1 MKNIYVVG
9 SINTDLVIKAPYMP
23 VSGETLTGEGFF
35 MAHGGK
41 GANQAVAAARLG
53 GHVIMCGCVGDDDFG
68 KAALEAFKADGIDT
82 QYIRVVNNTPSGT
95 AMIIV
100 VDGDNRIILDKGAN
114 GCLTQ
119 QDIDNALEKAQEG
132 DIYLTQLE
140 NPIEIIGYGLKR
152 AKEKGMYVILNPA
165 PANKEIAPYLGYCD
179 LITPNETEVDLL
191 GGREKLLEKVGTLLV
206 TLGGD
211 GFEIITRENTRKY
224 PCMKIT
230 PVDTTAAGDTLC
242 GGLIATLAE
251 GKPLEEAA
259 KFGSKAASIACTK
272 KGAQPS
278 IPTRKEVCAW
288 DDKFLEWH

>member
-1 MKNIYVVG
+1 MKNVYVVG

-35 MAHGGK
+35 TAHGGK

-53 GHVIMCGCVGDDDFG
+53 ANVVMCGCVGDDGFG
-68 KAALEAFKADGIDT
+68 KAAVEAFKNDGIDT
-82 QYIRVVNNTPSGT
+82 RNIRVVENTPSGT
-95 AMIIV
+95 AIIIV

-119 QDIDNALEKAQEG
+119 QDIDNALENAQEG

-140 NPIEIIGYGLKR
+140 NPIEVIGYGLKKAR
-152 AKEKGMYVILNPA
+152 EKKMYVVLNPA
-165 PANKEIAPYLGYCD
+165 PANKEIIPYLSYCD

-191 GGREKLLEKVGTLLV
+191 GGREKLLEKVKTLLV
-206 TLGGD
+206 TLGGN
-211 GFEIITRENTRKY
+211 GFEIVTREGARKY
-224 PCMKIT
+224 PCIKIT

-242 GGLIATLAE
+242 GGLVAMLSE
-251 GKPLEEAA
+251 GKDLDEAA
-259 KFGSKAASIACTK
+259 KFGSKAASIACTR

-278 IPTRKEVCAW
+278 IPSRQEVEKW
-288 DDKFLEWH
+288 